1 MKKIFPII
9 LSLLIS
15 TALIS
20 QETSIDPDAKAS
32 LDRIKDKYNSLD
44 EFRVDFELTID
55 FPEQPAEVQKGT
67 ILRKG
72 KAFRMDGE
80 MQTVISDGK
89 TVWVY
94 LSDMDEI
101 QIMDAND
108 ETMASMLDPE
118 TFLSEFIEGQFSYG
132 ITFEGAENGITSV
145 QHIEFKPLDRN
156 SEYAKLR
163 LKINKNDNSL
173 ISLQTFQRDGSR
185 YGINFGILDTSPLIP
200 AGSFTF
206 DKSKYPDAH
215 IEDLRM

>member
-200 AGSFTF
+200 PGSFTF